1 MKQVSLIS
9 VIGGGLMGHGIA
21 LTLARAGHQVR
32 VTDPSDKARLS
43 LKTRVTESL
52 RLLEVDANKIEAV
65 LNNIVVCDTIKE
77 SVTDTEIVF
86 EAGPEKL
93 EVKQQIFS
101 DLENYAP
108 KNSILASNTS
118 VIPITKIMQN
128 LNGKHRALGTHWWNP
143 AHMIPLVEVI
153 KTQWTEGKYAQAMF
167 DLLAASG
174 KTPVMVEKDVAGFI
188 GNRLQHALWREAI
201 SLVEN
206 GICDAEAVD
215 TVVKS
220 SFGRRL
226 AVLGPLENAD
236 LVGTDLTLDI
246 HQNVLFDLESGGGT
260 SPYLQN
266 MVKRGEFGMKSGKG
280 FHVWTDK
287 SASKIRERV
296 SKHLQKLEEILK
308 SP

>member
-21 LTLARAGHQVR
+21 LTLAQAGHQVR
-32 VTDPSDKARLS
+32 VMDPSEEIRSA
-43 LKTRVTESL
+43 LKTRIANSL
-52 RLLEVDANKIEAV
+52 GLLGVNDQKVEAV
-65 LNNIVVCDTIKE
+65 LNNIEVCEEIPDAVV
-77 SVTDTEIVF
+77 DTEIVF

-93 EVKQQIFS
+93 DIKQKIFS
-101 DLENYAP
+101 DIEEHAP
-108 KNSILASNTS
+108 KNAILASNTS

-153 KTQWTEGKYAQAMF
+153 KTKWTDGKYAKIMF
-167 DLLAASG
+167 DLLSASG
-174 KTPVMVEKDVAGFI
+174 KSPVMVEKDVPGFI

-201 SLVEN
+201 SLVEK
-206 GICDAEAVD
+206 GICDAESVD
-215 TVVKS
+215 TVVKE

-246 HQNVLFDLESGGGT
+246 HQNVLFDLDNRQGT

-266 MVKRGEFGMKSGKG
+266 MVNRGDLGMKTGQG
-280 FHVWTDK
+280 FRSWKKEDSIVTGQ
-287 SASKIRERV
+287 RV
-296 SKHLQKLEEILK
+296 SKHLQKLAKILK
-308 SP
+308 N

>member
-32 VTDPSDKARLS
+32 VYDPSVEARQS
-43 LKTRVTESL
+43 LKPRISDSLELLDVGDAQTKLVLENIEVCETIVTS
-52 RLLEVDANKIEAV
+52 VKEA
-65 LNNIVVCDTIKE
+65 
-77 SVTDTEIVF
+77 EIVF

-93 EVKQQIFS
+93 EVKHQIFS
-101 DLENYAP
+101 DIEKNAP
-108 KNSILASNTS
+108 KNAILASNTS
-118 VIPITKIMQN
+118 VIPITKIMQH

-143 AHMIPLVEVI
+143 AHMIPLVEVV
-153 KTQWTEGKYAQAMF
+153 KTQWTSGKYAKAMF
-167 DLLAASG
+167 DLLQASG
-174 KTPVMVEKDVAGFI
+174 KTPVIVEKDVAGFI

-206 GICDAEAVD
+206 GICDAESVD
-215 TVVKS
+215 TVVKA

-246 HQNVLFDLESGGGT
+246 HQNVLFDLESHPGT
-260 SPYLQN
+260 SPYLQK
-266 MVKRGEFGMKSGKG
+266 MVKRGELGMKTGKG
-280 FHVWTDK
+280 FRSWTDAEAVGTRK
-287 SASKIRERV
+287 KV

-308 SP
+308 N

>member
-118 VIPITKIMQN
+118 VIPITKIM
-128 LNGKHRALGTHWWNP
+128 TP
-143 AHMIPLVEVI
+143 I
-153 KTQWTEGKYAQAMF
+153 KFT
-167 DLLAASG
+167 SH
-174 KTPVMVEKDVAGFI
+174 KT
-188 GNRLQHALWREAI
+188 
-201 SLVEN
+201 
-206 GICDAEAVD
+206 
-215 TVVKS
+215 
-220 SFGRRL
+220 
-226 AVLGPLENAD
+226 
-236 LVGTDLTLDI
+236 
-246 HQNVLFDLESGGGT
+246 LESAIEDGFNKT
-260 SPYLQN
+260 EF
-266 MVKRGEFGMKSGKG
+266 VGE
-280 FHVWTDK
+280 
-287 SASKIRERV
+287 
-296 SKHLQKLEEILK
+296 
-308 SP
+308 